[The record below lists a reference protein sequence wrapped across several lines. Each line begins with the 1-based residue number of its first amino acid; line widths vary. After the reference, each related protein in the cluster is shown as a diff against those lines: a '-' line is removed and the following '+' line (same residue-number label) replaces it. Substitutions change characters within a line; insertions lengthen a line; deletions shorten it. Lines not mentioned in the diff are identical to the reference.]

1 MKRPVRISRVGSAQ
15 NVLYLFP
22 VTATALRMATEQEEL
37 AMSDE
42 HAAEAETQQV
52 AVSDSPSSE
61 NSTPSDSE
69 SWASRI
75 PKWIPLALAGVLIA
89 GVSFALGR
97 GSDARQE
104 RRSERQGVVADSGN
118 NDLKRKHDRWHTEDG
133 AGNGPGSFGNLEG
146 PGSITP
152 GGPGDGGQFQG
163 PGTITPGGPG
173 MTVPGGPGGELRI
186 PSGGQFETGSETP
199 RAQLGVGLDQAAES
213 DGATIESVLDGSPA
227 ANAKLEVGD
236 IIVSVDGNT
245 VKNARDL
252 AEIIGSHEPGDT
264 VKIEYRRGDTSATV
278 EVALAESEAAV
289 NIVPMP
295 ESSAPAA
302 QSRASNSVA

>member
-1 MKRPVRISRVGSAQ
+1 MHLLDFRYHGRGNDDWLAAKG
-15 NVLYLFP
+15 
-22 VTATALRMATEQEEL
+22 TAMATDEVSEPATEQL
-37 AMSDE
+37 ATASTSAP
-42 HAAEAETQQV
+42 AAEEA
-52 AVSDSPSSE
+52 SP
-61 NSTPSDSE
+61 TDAG
-69 SWASRI
+69 SWHNRI
-75 PKWIPLALAGVLIA
+75 PKWVPLALAGVLIA